1 MGIIFCIVLLTVGL
15 GFEDLTYGLC
25 MIISEH
31 VSLRNNYG
39 AASAKRYLS
48 ERGGE
53 ILNSA
58 AIVPLAFV
66 VLPYR
71 LVQNDSSHN
80 IAQYLDTPSSLQ

>member
-39 AASAKRYLS
+39 AASAKRLVGATFRN
-48 ERGGE
+48 E
-53 ILNSA
+53 A
-58 AIVPLAFV
+58 ARF
-66 VLPYR
+66 
-71 LVQNDSSHN
+71 
-80 IAQYLDTPSSLQ
+80 